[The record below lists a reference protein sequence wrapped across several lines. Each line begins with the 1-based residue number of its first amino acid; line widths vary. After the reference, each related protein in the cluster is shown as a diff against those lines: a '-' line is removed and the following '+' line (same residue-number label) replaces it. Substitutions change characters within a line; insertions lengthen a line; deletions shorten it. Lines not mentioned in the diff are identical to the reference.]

1 MADGMR
7 VWLTS
12 FILLF
17 GAAEL
22 FQWAKSLTL
31 PMPIFVLGG
40 AFLAIAS
47 NYDKLRNLPI
57 HLDYEP
63 TEVAAPPDSPVV
75 KDVTATMKKS
85 TVRAVIVPDSQAADG
100 TSKRIAPGSSATL
113 PAMKPPARQ
122 PISFEIRRPFKPG
135 D

>member
-1 MADGMR
+1 MAIGMR

-12 FILLF
+12 FVLLF

-22 FQWAKSLTL
+22 YQWAQELTL
-31 PMPIFVLGG
+31 PMPIFILGG

-57 HLDYEP
+57 HIDYE
-63 TEVAAPPDSPVV
+63 APEAQPKSVSPATTRPVSV
-75 KDVTATMKKS
+75 K
-85 TVRAVIVPDSQAADG
+85 
-100 TSKRIAPGSSATL
+100 SKSATT
-113 PAMKPPARQ
+113 Q
-122 PISFEIRRPFKPG
+122 TISFEIRRPFKPG

>member
-1 MADGMR
+1 MAIGMR

-12 FILLF
+12 FVLLF
-17 GAAEL
+17 GAVEL
-22 FQWAKSLTL
+22 YQWASELTL

-57 HLDYEP
+57 HIDYEAPEDKPKSVPP
-63 TEVAAPPDSPVV
+63 TSTRPISV
-75 KDVTATMKKS
+75 KTK
-85 TVRAVIVPDSQAADG
+85 
-100 TSKRIAPGSSATL
+100 SATT
-113 PAMKPPARQ
+113 Q

>member
-1 MADGMR
+1 MATGMR

-12 FILLF
+12 FVLLF

-22 FQWAKSLTL
+22 FQWARELTL
-31 PMPIFVLGG
+31 PMPIFILGG

-57 HLDYEP
+57 HIDYEEP
-63 TEVAAPPDSPVV
+63 EPQPKSVTPSTAQPVTVKPKAA
-75 KDVTATMKKS
+75 TARS
-85 TVRAVIVPDSQAADG
+85 
-100 TSKRIAPGSSATL
+100 
-113 PAMKPPARQ
+113 
-122 PISFEIRRPFKPG
+122 ISFEIRRPFDPR

>member
-1 MADGMR
+1 MR
-7 VWLTS
+7 VWLIS

-22 FQWAKSLTL
+22 YQWASELTL

-40 AFLAIAS
+40 VFLAIAS
-47 NYDKLRNLPI
+47 NYDKLKNLPF
-57 HLDYEP
+57 HLDYEEP
-63 TEVAAPPDSPVV
+63 EPPPKSVTPAAKEPFQARAKAS
-75 KDVTATMKKS
+75 S
-85 TVRAVIVPDSQAADG
+85 T
-100 TSKRIAPGSSATL
+100 
-113 PAMKPPARQ
+113 Q

>member
-1 MADGMR
+1 MAIGMR

-12 FILLF
+12 FVLLF

-22 FQWAKSLTL
+22 YQWAQDLTL
-31 PMPIFVLGG
+31 PMPIFILGG

-57 HLDYEP
+57 HIDYEAP
-63 TEVAAPPDSPVV
+63 ADKPKSVSPATSNPVSAKPKAA
-75 KDVTATMKKS
+75 TA
-85 TVRAVIVPDSQAADG
+85 
-100 TSKRIAPGSSATL
+100 
-113 PAMKPPARQ
+113 Q
-122 PISFEIRRPFKPG
+122 PISFDIRRPFKPG